1 MKFSR
6 SLNILLLLPLVVL
19 LATYLW
25 GSLDL
30 FRQAFD
36 YRGETGL
43 GNFAYFIGRQ
53 DYLRAFVLTHWIA
66 LVTTLV
72 SLALGYPTALL
83 MVVYPR
89 FRTALTLLILTP
101 LLTSIVVRTFSW
113 IVVLGPSGIVNLTLM
128 HFGLTSEPIR
138 MLFNTLGVVIG
149 LIHVF
154 FPLAVFA
161 IYTVLVKI
169 DGNLTEAAMSL
180 GDGPIRAHNRVVL
193 PLAANGIFNGA
204 SVVYLLSAGA
214 IVTPTLLGGPASQM
228 LGSLVY
234 TSIFEYF
241 DFPRAATI
249 AIILTLSA
257 FFVVALIQL
266 ADRYVGRFLNARRG

>member
-257 FFVVALIQL
+257 FFVVTLIQL